1 MDFFQTKHPVRKI
14 GLNKYAIGGDVLDPL
29 VLIDGHKIE
38 TYELDVKVLDF
49 DIGRFDDV
57 SGDNLY
63 AISGTT
69 QKATIENLKLK
80 SGVFEVLSGNQI
92 TVQTGSFGEL
102 STSSLNSDNANIDY
116 SIIGELTVSSGSAE
130 TFFISGVNVLDKIFE
145 IIDDLSRTGQFLT
158 SRISSL
164 SGNLSSTGAHL
175 HEHIDSL
182 SGNLLSTGAHLHE
195 HIDSLSGNL
204 LSTGAHLHEHIESI
218 ENQLLDLSRDT
229 GTQLIS
235 GDYAQNRFKL
245 GEAFEEDELGD
256 IVPTNQPFVSDTMWI
271 LKGDGD
277 LELRANIWRFNTG
290 PNAFTDDISF

>member
-14 GLNKYAIGGDVLDPL
+14 GLNKYAIGGDALDPL

-195 HIDSLSGNL
+195 HI
-204 LSTGAHLHEHIESI
+204 ESI

-256 IVPTNQPFVSDTMWI
+256 IVPTNEPFVSDSMWI
-271 LKGDGD
+271 LKGDND

>member
-195 HIDSLSGNL
+195 HI
-204 LSTGAHLHEHIESI
+204 ESI

-256 IVPTNQPFVSDTMWI
+256 IVPTNEPFVSDTMWI
-271 LKGDGD
+271 LKGDND